1 MDGRFRLARTILVA
15 ALILFAGNYGYGL
28 AHEAAHAAI
37 IDSLG
42 GHVYGIYVNVFG
54 TDAYTEH
61 TVLTNNAD
69 LVLVNI
75 AGLSMTS
82 LLAIVSAIAGQ
93 KLLAVFLAAR
103 TSIYA
108 INYAPGTD
116 ISTIY
121 AAVGNISMALSVFIV
136 AVNLACIAY
145 AITGKNIRIAA
156 AIKRFTA
163 GLSSS

>member
-1 MDGRFRLARTILVA
+1 MDGRFRLARTILVV

-28 AHEAAHAAI
+28 AHEAAHAAVI
-37 IDSLG
+37 ETLG
-42 GHVYGIYVNVFG
+42 GHVYRIYVNVLG

-69 LVLVNI
+69 LVLVNL
-75 AGLSMTS
+75 AGLFMTS
-82 LLAIVSAIAGQ
+82 LLAVVFAAAGQ
-93 KLLAVFLAAR
+93 GLLAAFLAVR

-116 ISTIY
+116 VSTIY
-121 AAVGNISMALSVFIV
+121 TAIGNLSMALSLFIV
-136 AVNLACIAY
+136 AVNLACICY
-145 AITGKNIRIAA
+145 AATGKNVRIAT
-156 AIKRFTA
+156 KRFIG